1 MFSIYHAR
9 AHTQT
14 ALVFHSVYCKLQQK
28 GKVVNFVF
36 SKANIHIKLMV
47 ATIIL
52 AFSTLIITFQII
64 TPILDYGEFSLMVS
78 PT

>member
-1 MFSIYHAR
+1 MVSPYHAR
-9 AHTQT
+9 T
-14 ALVFHSVYCKLQQK
+14 HSNC
-28 GKVVNFVF
+28 F
-36 SKANIHIKLMV
+36 SSPFRITTKKKSYQFRLKANIHIKLMV

-64 TPILDYGEFSLMVS
+64 SPILDYGEFSLMVS